1 MIKLEELSIADIKAI
16 HDYANNLIKSELINT
31 ARENDYWT
39 DVRHS
44 AKILIEARIKQI
56 FKP

>member
-1 MIKLEELSIADIKAI
+1 MKLEELSIADLKAI
-16 HDYANNLIKSELINT
+16 HDYSNQLIKNERLET
-31 ARENDYWT
+31 ARENDYWV